1 MFQLVYK
8 SKPAPGYDPDDC
20 TEILFQSRRNNP
32 KMGITGALL
41 YTGSYFVQALEGSE
55 EAVRDVYAKVKRDPR
70 HQQIECLSE
79 HEVEEAEFGRWTMA
93 FPRTKVNENSDLE
106 HQLEFMTANACEETR
121 ALFTKFLAKTRRKQ
135 LH

>member
-41 YTGSYFVQALEGSE
+41 YTGTYFVQALEGSE
-55 EAVRDVYAKVKRDPR
+55 EAVREVYATVKRDPR
-70 HQQIECLSE
+70 HEQIECLSE

-93 FPRTKVNENSDLE
+93 FPRTKINENSDLE
-106 HQLEFMTANACEETR
+106 HQLQFMTESACEETR
-121 ALFTKFLAKTRRKQ
+121 ALFTKFLNKTRKKQ
-135 LH
+135 H